1 MTMKTDISKR
11 LINAEDAPATLHR
24 RYTNALEVSGAGRT
38 LYISGQIPTGPD
50 GVAPQDFEA
59 QARLAWGNV
68 EKQLHAAGMTLDDLV
83 KVTVFL
89 ASYDLRDVNA
99 KVRWEVMGDRM
110 VALSTVIAGPYDP
123 SWLIEIEAIAVGR

>member
-1 MTMKTDISKR
+1 MITPVPRR
-11 LINAEDAPATLHR
+11 LVNALDAPQTLHR
-24 RYTNALEVSGAGRT
+24 RYTNALEVSGGGRT
-38 LYISGQIPTGPD
+38 LYISGQIPTDVD
-50 GVAPQDFEA
+50 GVAPEDFET

-68 EKQLHAAGMTLDDLV
+68 EKQLKAAGMTLDDLV

-89 ASYDLRDVNA
+89 ASYDLRDTNA

-123 SWLIEIEAIAVGR
+123 AWKIEIEAIAVAP

>member
-1 MTMKTDISKR
+1 MTTNFSKR
-11 LINAEDAPATLHR
+11 LVNAEDAPATLHR

-38 LYISGQIPTGPD
+38 LYISGQIPTDQD
-50 GVAPQDFEA
+50 GLAPTDFEA

-68 EKQLHAAGMTLDDLV
+68 EKQLHAASMTLDDLV

-89 ASYDLRDVNA
+89 ARYDLRDTNA

-110 VALSTVIAGPYDP
+110 VALSTVIAGAYNP
-123 SWLIEIEAIAVGR
+123 SWLIEIDAIAVGC